1 MAGGMSGSDAYF
13 LSCDI
18 DLNVK
23 LKIGVLL
30 DERKPAEQ
38 HQQSLDE
45 LETEMADDEYSKA
58 RRLSS
63 LLHVQ
68 GRYEYYVTCQLFA
81 DNGSPISLPA
91 RTKHASFSSQEVKWS
106 EWLTLPV
113 KYCDLPVDAV
123 AAITVWDVVG
133 PLQVAAI
140 GGTTVPLFDRQNME
154 LQGQTGGMKLQ
165 LWPHC
170 QADPAWRTTTPYQIR
185 SPNDMDRLSGLEKEY
200 DSGSM
205 PRLDWLDRLA
215 FQAIDRTK
223 KQIKQTDDRFFVSI
237 EFPMLQLPV
246 LFFEKAYTAEAAA
259 RSKVI
264 RKQRSQLLLDHK
276 LTLPAVDFGKRDVE
290 NPVQL
295 KHRVMSRIDQDS
307 NSKSERDLTPSRQ
320 EKDDIAR
327 ILLDSIR
334 PGSCS
339 AADWTDRAQTGQGR
353 AGSAPWSPWLGPST
367 PHCTRRSA
375 PTTGRW
381 WPSWARPPS
390 GRRRGGRPC
399 RPPPCTP
406 QAAAAP
412 RPPASRAASRA
423 AGSARTQH
431 TEVSDATTIAASTA
445 LAGRPQRSRL
455 D

>member
-327 ILLDSIR
+327 ILLDSPIASIVETDQELIWKYRHYLSNHEMAMLPKFCRTVQWGR
-334 PGSCS
+334 PAEERQS
-339 AADWTDRAQTGQGR
+339 
-353 AGSAPWSPWLGPST
+353 LELM
-367 PHCTRRSA
+367 
-375 PTTGRW
+375 TTG
-381 WPSWARPPS
+381 
-390 GRRRGGRPC
+390 
-399 RPPPCTP
+399 
-406 QAAAAP
+406 AAWKRTSPAVALELLTKTFSHHVP
-412 RPPASRAASRA
+412 REFAV
-423 AGSARTQH
+423 
-431 TEVSDATTIAASTA
+431 EC
-445 LAGRPQRSRL
+445 L
-455 D
+455 DR